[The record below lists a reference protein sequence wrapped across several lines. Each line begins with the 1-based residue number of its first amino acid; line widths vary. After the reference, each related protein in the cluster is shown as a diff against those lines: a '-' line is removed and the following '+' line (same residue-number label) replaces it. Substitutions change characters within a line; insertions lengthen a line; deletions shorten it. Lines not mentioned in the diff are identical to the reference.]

1 VVVVIVRGGGVPA
14 LGGKQDRKE
23 GGDGIVFGDH
33 LILLGAL
40 DTRAP
45 LDRRSPSL

>member
-23 GGDGIVFGDH
+23 GGDGIVFGD
-33 LILLGAL
+33 L
-40 DTRAP
+40 DIARGVGY
-45 LDRRSPSL
+45 